1 MIRIKLDSEGPLP
14 PSLIRLLEAS
24 GEVQIQKD
32 GALPDVFLFCTSAW
46 NREALARIHPPWPT
60 LILCRRAEEPFA
72 TDSILKKEV
81 CGVLIE
87 TATSDQIVTAIRA
100 ASAGLRVLQNAPGV
114 AFHSEAAML
123 TARELQVLR
132 LIADGE
138 GNKSIAYLLGISE
151 HTVKFHISS
160 IFQKLRVSS
169 RTEAIKAGITGGLI
183 SI

>member
-14 PSLIRLLEAS
+14 PSLIRLLETS

-32 GALPDVFLFCTSAW
+32 GALPDVFLVHTDIW
-46 NREALARIHPPWPT
+46 NRDALARIRPPWPAV
-60 LILCRRAEEPFA
+60 ILCRRAEEPFA
-72 TDSILKKEV
+72 TDSILKKVV
-81 CGVLIE
+81 CGVLMD
-87 TATSDQIVTAIRA
+87 TAASEQILAAIHA
-100 ASAGLRVLQNAPGV
+100 ASAGLRVLRSA
-114 AFHSEAAML
+114 AAAAAHSEAATL
-123 TARELQVLR
+123 TARELEILR

-138 GNKSIAYLLGISE
+138 GNKSIAYLLQISQ